1 MEVGLRELAAELFK
15 GRRSEGVSGWVV
27 QRRDD

>member
-15 GRRSEGVSGWVV
+15 GVRSDCASGWVGQQKEV
-27 QRRDD
+27 